1 MMNDCM
7 YVTCSCEPISDA
19 RVSTNC
25 CLLTW
30 VYSLSTAS
38 TKEPRRPISVNIL
51 QSWWCLTES
60 NSFYNLCMTCT
71 KVEKLHLLS
80 AWWSWGWR
88 SLTPFLD
95 PAEYRWGIKIR
106 DFQPIYHYITE
117 TVEDKHELLIGRL
130 LISMILNELKRPYPD
145 IYFPDKREIWHGS
158 LLPPV
163 PNFAAPCQ
171 ISRLSGQKCENS
183 AQNWQNI
190 EFWPYI
196 CPSRATR
203 LHNFL
208 RNSQPLYASLGR
220 F

>member
-1 MMNDCM
+1 MHKGREASFAFCLMILRLKIPNTLSGPRWIQVG
-7 YVTCSCEPISDA
+7 YKNS
-19 RVSTNC
+19 RFSTNI
-25 CLLTW
+25 
-30 VYSLSTAS
+30 SLHHG
-38 TKEPRRPISVNIL
+38 N
-51 QSWWCLTES
+51 
-60 NSFYNLCMTCT
+60 
-71 KVEKLHLLS
+71 
-80 AWWSWGWR
+80 
-88 SLTPFLD
+88 
-95 PAEYRWGIKIR
+95 GI
-106 DFQPIYHYITE
+106 
-117 TVEDKHELLIGRL
+117 EDKHELLIGR